1 MSLLSPGTPADLAA
15 STAAAFREAYG
26 AEPAVVGRAPGRVNL
41 IGEHTDYNAGTCLP
55 VALAHATYAAVSPRA
70 DDLVRVRSA
79 QTDDEWQGEGIGPGE
94 VTGWASYVAGV
105 AWALRE
111 AGVAVPGLDVCVDST
126 VPLGAGL
133 SSLGR
138 PGVLGRGGDRRT
150 WPASTTVGRA
160 ARALVEACMRA
171 ETEVAG
177 APTGGMDQT
186 VAMLAQPDAALLID
200 FLDHTTRAV
209 PLALA
214 DAGLAVLVV
223 DTRVSHALVDG
234 GYASRRTDCETAC
247 RELGVPSLREATLDR
262 VESLADSRIRRRAR
276 HIVTEIERVADA
288 VAAIERA
295 DWRAVGGLF
304 VASHASMR
312 DDFEISCPE
321 LDAAVEAALEAGAV
335 GARMTG
341 GGFGGSAVALVPE
354 DALDAVMSTVDT
366 AFDDRRLPPPHLPP
380 RRALR
385 RRRPLLARRVDAQLR
400 RDAQAAGW

>member
-1 MSLLSPGTPADLAA
+1 VSLLSPGTPADLAA
-15 STAAAFREAYG
+15 STSAAFRDAYG

-55 VALAHATYAAVSPRA
+55 VALAHATYAAVSPRT

-79 QTDDEWQGEGIGPGE
+79 QADDEWQGEDIGPGE

-111 AGVAVPGLDVCVDST
+111 EGVEVPGLDVCVDST

-133 SSLGR
+133 SSSAALECSVAVAIAHLTGLGDSEA
-138 PGVLGRGGDRRT
+138 GRRG
-150 WPASTTVGRA
+150 
-160 ARALVEACMRA
+160 LVEACMRA

-234 GYASRRTDCETAC
+234 GYASRRTDCETAS

-262 VESLADSRIRRRAR
+262 VGSLADSRIRRRAR
-276 HIVTEIERVADA
+276 HVVTEIERVADA
-288 VAAIERA
+288 VAAIERT
-295 DWRAVGGLF
+295 DWPSVGRLF

-341 GGFGGSAVALVPE
+341 GGFGGSAIALVPTE
-354 DALDAVMSTVDT
+354 RVEAVRAAVTM
-366 AFDDRRLPPPHLPP
+366 AFTSHGWGAPSYI
-380 RRALR
+380 
-385 RRRPLLARRVDAQLR
+385 LAEPGGGARVAR
-400 RDAQAAGW
+400 

>member
-26 AEPAVVGRAPGRVNL
+26 TEPAVVGRAPGRVNL

-55 VALAHATYAAVSPRA
+55 VALAHATYAAVSPRS

-105 AWALRE
+105 AVGAARGGRRRCPGSTCASTAPSRSAPGSRRSAALE
-111 AGVAVPGLDVCVDST
+111 CSVAV
-126 VPLGAGL
+126 AIAHA
-133 SSLGR
+133 GR
-138 PGVLGRGGDRRT
+138 PRRQWARAAHAWSRPACAPRPR
-150 WPASTTVGRA
+150 WPARPP
-160 ARALVEACMRA
+160 EAWTRPWRCSR
-171 ETEVAG
+171 E
-177 APTGGMDQT
+177 
-186 VAMLAQPDAALLID
+186 PDAALLID

-247 RELGVPSLREATLDR
+247 RELGVPSLREATLDQ

-366 AFDDRRLPPPHLPP
+366 AFDTRGF
-380 RRALR
+380 
-385 RRRPLLARRVDAQLR
+385 RRPTFLR
-400 RDAQAAGW
+400 AEPSAAAGLC